1 MRLWSGMLHSAG
13 SHAAGSLTTH
23 IAFGEQ
29 RAFNPWYCTPRWLP
43 AVVNEAVFSGVS
55 MAAEKTF
62 SRINAGKSMLFLDRS
77 IRCGCY
83 VWWTTCLWAGGIA
96 LRDGSLRSALFAAHN
111 TPSPKALQPQVVPPY
126 DWNSGRR
133 NVQPEYSDE
142 GV

>member
-62 SRINAGKSMLFLDRS
+62 SRINAGKSMLFLDLF
-77 IRCGCY
+77 IRCAFS
-83 VWWTTCLWAGGIA
+83 VRLETRLWAGGIA
-96 LRDGSLRSALFAAHN
+96 LRDGSLRSSMRLSIQASAWRLNRPLAELMPEKVCFFSAA
-111 TPSPKALQPQVVPPY
+111 
-126 DWNSGRR
+126 
-133 NVQPEYSDE
+133 
-142 GV
+142 